1 MTKPLP
7 PLKRDYQRHGLNVL
21 KGALKNCSGQEG
33 WLEGLGDVG
42 ETLKAWRMALVEDLG
57 GEDHISAMERSIVEL
72 ATKTQLLLSSIDK
85 FLLEQPSLVNKRRRQ
100 LFPVVLQ
107 RQQLADGLARYMRQ
121 LGLKRRPKPA
131 PSLSDYLASR
141 SEADGEVNQRQKAA
155 NEGEPGTDHRGG
167 AGA

>member
-33 WLEGLGDVG
+33 WLEDLGDVG
-42 ETLKAWRMALVEDLG
+42 EALKAWRMALVEDLG

-107 RQQLADGLARYMRQ
+107 RQQLADALARYISQ

-131 PSLSDYLASR
+131 PSIQDYLA
-141 SEADGEVNQRQKAA
+141 ARQDT
-155 NEGEPGTDHRGG
+155 ESGG
-167 AGA
+167 AQSREEASLDAGCD

>member
-33 WLEGLGDVG
+33 WLGDLGDVG
-42 ETLKAWRMALVEDLG
+42 EALKAWRMALVEDLG

-107 RQQLADGLARYMRQ
+107 RQQLADALSRYLSQ
-121 LGLKRRPKPA
+121 LGLKRRAKPA
-131 PSLSDYLASR
+131 LTIQDYMAARQDRQDGGESSHEDTAPDAT
-141 SEADGEVNQRQKAA
+141 SE
-155 NEGEPGTDHRGG
+155 
-167 AGA
+167 

>member
-21 KGALKNCSGQEG
+21 KGALKNYSGQEG
-33 WLEGLGDVG
+33 WLGGLGGVG
-42 ETLKAWRMALVEDLG
+42 EALKAWRMALVEDLG

-107 RQQLADGLARYMRQ
+107 RQQLADALARYMSQ

-131 PSLSDYLASR
+131 PTIQDYLAAKQNTDD
-141 SEADGEVNQRQKAA
+141 EAQQSHQQATPDTGS
-155 NEGEPGTDHRGG
+155 D
-167 AGA
+167 